1 MDGMTLLI
9 FHIFAIGVIV
19 ATTAIIAYQITRHHA
34 EWRRE
39 SQPHLGIKLL
49 ILQHK
54 YFTICK
60 YTPIYTPK

>member
-1 MDGMTLLI
+1 MLFNILADVFGLTLKY
-9 FHIFAIGVIV
+9 V
-19 ATTAIIAYQITRHHA
+19 
-34 EWRRE
+34 WRRE
-39 SQPHLGIKLL
+39 SHPHLGIKLL